1 MRAFKAK
8 FPMLVVDT
16 ASRRVCVALIETPE
30 ADTATKFS
38 NEEASLSL
46 FPTIKSLL
54 EERSMKLAQ
63 LRSIA
68 FCEGPGS
75 MLGIRTAIMGIR
87 AWIATGQ
94 LEDCKLYSFNSLQIG
109 KHVIANT
116 SDAPD
121 SYLVVT
127 DARRQSWNCLN
138 SLNLDGNAVEL
149 IQNEAL
155 EQATQPVYS
164 FDEFPIWTKTQA
176 NIIRLFYR
184 PEDVFQSLAF
194 LGLLRQNPDT
204 EPLNTRTLEFAKWIP
219 KARTADQIES

>member
-1 MRAFKAK
+1 MCESKAE
-8 FPMLVVDT
+8 FPKLVIDT

-38 NEEASLSL
+38 DEEASLSL

-54 EERSMKLAQ
+54 DERTMKLPQ

-87 AWIATGQ
+87 SWIATGQ
-94 LEDCKLYSFNSLQIG
+94 LKGCTIFSFNSLQVG
-109 KHVIANT
+109 KQIIANT

-138 SLNLDGNAVEL
+138 SANQNTSVVEL
-149 IQNEAL
+149 IKNEAL
-155 EQATQPVYS
+155 EQATQPIYS
-164 FDEFPIWTKTQA
+164 FDEFPSWTQTQA
-176 NIIRLFYR
+176 NIIRLSYR

-194 LGLLRQNPDT
+194 LDFLRQNPDT
-204 EPLNTRTLEFAKWIP
+204 EPLNTRSLEFAKWIP
-219 KARTADQIES
+219 KARTADSIES